1 MIEIK
6 GIGSYD
12 SIPELASYVIDE
24 NINMLDEELSRGLD
38 LDEEIKFSKY
48 TSLSPL
54 ALALIMNKEKS
65 VKWLV
70 EKGADLNDEEN
81 PSFILAVRY
90 CDEPIIRYLVSHGA
104 KINVLNR
111 VDSDAFEQ
119 ALYGGKIENLAL
131 IDELGHSVKKYG
143 GPAFRKAVSEGNY
156 EALEFFIARG
166 VDINYNR
173 ADDVYSFC
181 PTPLCVAARYLD
193 LKMCKYLVEH
203 GADVTITEKDGMRP
217 YSIAI
222 EKGDMEMAEYFKAL
236 EPEDFHSIKN
246 KLDELKAYKLPKPL
260 LEFLQGD
267 KLRFELDDCDFDYIE
282 FFPLIETIPMKIGR
296 KKLLRISKSTGD
308 YDHFYIVWNPKSKK
322 ISAYD
327 LEHEELYDLCSF
339 KDFMEDISGYLQ
351 KVIDGDI

>member
-6 GIGSYD
+6 DIGSYD

-24 NINMLDEELSRGLD
+24 NINMLDKELSKGLD
-38 LDEEIKFSKY
+38 LDEEIKLSKY

-54 ALALIMNKEKS
+54 ALALIMNKAKS
-65 VKWLV
+65 VEWLV
-70 EKGADLNDEEN
+70 EKGANLNDEDN
-81 PSFILAVRY
+81 PSFLLAVRY
-90 CDEPIIRYLVSHGA
+90 CDEPMIRYLVSKGA
-104 KINVLNR
+104 KTDVFNM
-111 VDSDAFEQ
+111 VDTDAFEQ

-143 GPAFRKAVSEGNY
+143 GPAFRKAVSEANY
-156 EALEFFIARG
+156 EVVDFFIDRG
-166 VDINYNR
+166 VDINFNR
-173 ADDVYSFC
+173 PDDVYSFS
-181 PTPLCVAARYLD
+181 PTPLCVAARYVD
-193 LKMCKYLVEH
+193 LKMCKYLVNR

-217 YSIAI
+217 YSIAV
-222 EKGDMEMAEYFKAL
+222 EKGDMEMADYFKAL
-236 EPEDFHSIKN
+236 EPKDFHNIKN

-267 KLRFELDDCDFDYIE
+267 KLRFELEDCDFDYIE
-282 FFPLIETIPMKIGR
+282 FFPLIETIPMKIR
-296 KKLLRISKSTGD
+296 RSKLLRISKSTGD

-339 KDFMEDISGYLQ
+339 KDFIEDISTYLQ
-351 KVIDGDI
+351 KVIDGDV

>member
-12 SIPELASYVIDE
+12 SIPELASYVIYE
-24 NINMLDEELSRGLD
+24 NINMLDKELSKGLD

-48 TSLSPL
+48 TSLSLL

-70 EKGADLNDEEN
+70 DKGTNLNDEDN
-81 PSFILAVRY
+81 PSLLLAVRY
-90 CDEPIIRYLVSHGA
+90 CDEPMIRYLVSKGA
-104 KINVLNR
+104 KTDVFNM
-111 VDSDAFEQ
+111 VDTDAFEQ

-143 GPAFRKAVSEGNY
+143 GPALRKAVSEGNY
-156 EALEFFIARG
+156 EAVDFFIDRG

-173 ADDVYSFC
+173 PDDVYPFC
-181 PTPLCVAARYLD
+181 PTPLCVAARYVD
-193 LKMCKYLVEH
+193 LKMCKFLVEH
-203 GADVTITEKDGMRP
+203 GADVTKTEKDGMRP
-217 YSIAI
+217 YSIAV
-222 EKGDMEMAEYFKAL
+222 EKGDMEMADYFKAL
-236 EPEDFHSIKN
+236 EPDDFHNIKN

-267 KLRFELDDCDFDYIE
+267 KLRFELEDCDFDYIE

-308 YDHFYIVWNPKSKK
+308 YDYFYIVWNPKSKK

-327 LEHEELYDLCSF
+327 LEHEELHDLCSF
-339 KDFMEDISGYLQ
+339 KEFMEDISGYLQ

>member
-6 GIGSYD
+6 DIGSYD
-12 SIPELASYVIDE
+12 SIPELASYLIDE
-24 NINMLDEELSRGLD
+24 NINMLDEELSKGLD
-38 LDEEIKFSKY
+38 LDEEIKLSKY

-54 ALALIMNKEKS
+54 ALALIMNKAKS
-65 VKWLV
+65 VEWLV
-70 EKGADLNDEEN
+70 EKGANLNDEDN
-81 PSFILAVRY
+81 PSFLLAVRY
-90 CDEPIIRYLVSHGA
+90 CYEPVIRYLVSKGA
-104 KINVLNR
+104 KTDVFNM
-111 VDSDAFEQ
+111 VDTDAFEQ

-156 EALEFFIARG
+156 EAVDFFIDRA
-166 VDINYNR
+166 VDINYNSP
-173 ADDVYSFC
+173 DDVYPFC
-181 PTPLCVAARYLD
+181 PTPLCVAARYVD
-193 LKMCKYLVEH
+193 LKMCKYLVNR
-203 GADVTITEKDGMRP
+203 GADVTMTEKDGMRP
-217 YSIAI
+217 YSIAV
-222 EKGDMEMAEYFKAL
+222 EKGDMEMADYFKAL
-236 EPEDFHSIKN
+236 EPDDFHNIKN

-296 KKLLRISKSTGD
+296 SKLLRISKSTSD

-322 ISAYD
+322 IAAYD
-327 LEHEELYDLCSF
+327 LEHEELHDLCNF
-339 KDFMEDISGYLQ
+339 KEFMEDISGYLQ

>member
-1 MIEIK
+1 M
-6 GIGSYD
+6 
-12 SIPELASYVIDE
+12 
-24 NINMLDEELSRGLD
+24 
-38 LDEEIKFSKY
+38 
-48 TSLSPL
+48 
-54 ALALIMNKEKS
+54 
-65 VKWLV
+65 
-70 EKGADLNDEEN
+70 
-81 PSFILAVRY
+81 
-90 CDEPIIRYLVSHGA
+90 IRYLVSQGA
-104 KINVLNR
+104 KTDVLNR

-181 PTPLCVAARYLD
+181 PTPLCVAARYVD

-222 EKGDMEMAEYFKAL
+222 EKGDMEMADYFKAL
-236 EPEDFHSIKN
+236 EPDDFHNIKN

-267 KLRFELDDCDFDYIE
+267 KLRFELEDCDFDYIE

-339 KDFMEDISGYLQ
+339 KDFMEDISTYLQ

>member
-6 GIGSYD
+6 DIGSYD

-24 NINMLDEELSRGLD
+24 NINMLDKELSKGLD
-38 LDEEIKFSKY
+38 LDEEIKLSKY

-54 ALALIMNKEKS
+54 ALALIMNKAKS
-65 VKWLV
+65 VEWLV
-70 EKGADLNDEEN
+70 EKGANLNDEDN
-81 PSFILAVRY
+81 PSFLLAVRY
-90 CDEPIIRYLVSHGA
+90 CDEPMIRYLISKGA
-104 KINVLNR
+104 KTDVFNM
-111 VDSDAFEQ
+111 VDTDAFEQ

-143 GPAFRKAVSEGNY
+143 GPAFRKAVSEANY
-156 EALEFFIARG
+156 EVVDFFIDRG
-166 VDINYNR
+166 VDINFNR
-173 ADDVYSFC
+173 PDDVYSFS
-181 PTPLCVAARYLD
+181 PTPLCVAARYVD
-193 LKMCKYLVEH
+193 LKMCKYLVNR

-217 YSIAI
+217 YSIAV
-222 EKGDMEMAEYFKAL
+222 EKGDMEMADYFKAL
-236 EPEDFHSIKN
+236 EPEDFHNIKN

-267 KLRFELDDCDFDYIE
+267 KLRFELEDCDFDYIE

-296 KKLLRISKSTGD
+296 SKLLRISKSTGD

>member
-6 GIGSYD
+6 DIGSYD

-24 NINMLDEELSRGLD
+24 NINMLDKELSKGLD
-38 LDEEIKFSKY
+38 LDEEIKLSKY

-54 ALALIMNKEKS
+54 ALALIMNKENS

-70 EKGADLNDEEN
+70 DKGADLNDEDN
-81 PSFILAVRY
+81 PSFLLSVRY
-90 CDEPIIRYLVSHGA
+90 CDEPMIRYLVSKGA
-104 KINVLNR
+104 KTDVLNR

-131 IDELGHSVKKYG
+131 IDELGHNVDKYG
-143 GPAFRKAVSEGNY
+143 GPAFRKAVSEANY
-156 EALEFFIARG
+156 EAVDFFIDRG

-173 ADDVYSFC
+173 SDDVYPFC
-181 PTPLCVAARYLD
+181 PTPLCVSARYVD
-193 LKMCKYLVEH
+193 LKMCKYLVNR

-217 YSIAI
+217 YSIAV
-222 EKGDMEMAEYFKAL
+222 EKGDMEMADYFKAL
-236 EPEDFHSIKN
+236 EPEDFHNIKN
-246 KLDELKAYKLPKPL
+246 KLDELKAYKLPKQL

-308 YDHFYIVWNPKSKK
+308 YDHFYIVWNSKSKK

>member
-6 GIGSYD
+6 DIGSYD

-24 NINMLDEELSRGLD
+24 NINMLDEELSKGLD
-38 LDEEIKFSKY
+38 LDEEIKLSKY

-54 ALALIMNKEKS
+54 ALALIMNKAKS
-65 VKWLV
+65 VEWLV
-70 EKGADLNDEEN
+70 EKGANLNDEDN
-81 PSFILAVRY
+81 PSFLLAVRY
-90 CDEPIIRYLVSHGA
+90 CDEPMIRYLVSKGA
-104 KINVLNR
+104 KTDVFNM
-111 VDSDAFEQ
+111 VDTDAFEQ

-143 GPAFRKAVSEGNY
+143 GPAFRKAVSEANY
-156 EALEFFIARG
+156 EVVDFFIDRG
-166 VDINYNR
+166 VDINFNR
-173 ADDVYSFC
+173 PDDVYSFS
-181 PTPLCVAARYLD
+181 PTPLCVAARYVD
-193 LKMCKYLVEH
+193 LKMCKYLVNR
-203 GADVTITEKDGMRP
+203 GADVTIIEKDGMRP
-217 YSIAI
+217 YSIAV
-222 EKGDMEMAEYFKAL
+222 EKGDMEMADYFKAL
-236 EPEDFHSIKN
+236 EPEDFHNIKN

-267 KLRFELDDCDFDYIE
+267 KLRFELEDCDFDYIE

-296 KKLLRISKSTGD
+296 SKLLRISKSTGD

>member
-6 GIGSYD
+6 DIGSYD
-12 SIPELASYVIDE
+12 SIPELANYVIDE
-24 NINMLDEELSRGLD
+24 NINMLDEELSKGLD

-65 VKWLV
+65 VEWLV
-70 EKGADLNDEEN
+70 EKGANINNEDN
-81 PSFILAVRY
+81 PSFLLAVRY
-90 CDEPIIRYLVSHGA
+90 CDEPMIRYLVSQGA
-104 KINVLNR
+104 KTDVLNR
-111 VDSDAFEQ
+111 VDSDAFEH
-119 ALYGGKIENLAL
+119 ALYGEKIENLAL

-143 GPAFRKAVSEGNY
+143 GSAFRKAVSEGNY
-156 EALEFFIARG
+156 EAVDFFIDRG
-166 VDINYNR
+166 VDINFNR
-173 ADDVYSFC
+173 PDDVYYFC
-181 PTPLCVAARYLD
+181 PTPLCVAARYVD
-193 LKMCKYLVEH
+193 LKMCKYLVNR
-203 GADVTITEKDGMRP
+203 GADVTIAEKDGMRP
-217 YSIAI
+217 YSIAV

-236 EPEDFHSIKN
+236 EPEDFHNIKN
-246 KLDELKAYKLPKPL
+246 KIYELKAYKLPKSL

-322 ISAYD
+322 IAAYD

-339 KDFMEDISGYLQ
+339 KDFMEDISTYLQ

>member
-6 GIGSYD
+6 DIGSYD

-24 NINMLDEELSRGLD
+24 NINMLDKELSKGLD
-38 LDEEIKFSKY
+38 LDEEIKLSKY

-54 ALALIMNKEKS
+54 ALALIMNKAKS
-65 VKWLV
+65 VEWLV
-70 EKGADLNDEEN
+70 EKGANLNDEDN
-81 PSFILAVRY
+81 PSFLLAVRY
-90 CDEPIIRYLVSHGA
+90 CDEPMIRYLISKGA
-104 KINVLNR
+104 KTDVFNM
-111 VDSDAFEQ
+111 VDTDAFEQ

-143 GPAFRKAVSEGNY
+143 GPAFRKAVSEANY
-156 EALEFFIARG
+156 EVVDFFIDRG
-166 VDINYNR
+166 VDINFNR
-173 ADDVYSFC
+173 PDDVYSFS
-181 PTPLCVAARYLD
+181 PTPLCVAARYVD
-193 LKMCKYLVEH
+193 LKMCKYLVNR

-217 YSIAI
+217 YSIAV
-222 EKGDMEMAEYFKAL
+222 EKGDMEMADYFKAL
-236 EPEDFHSIKN
+236 EPEDFHNIKN

-267 KLRFELDDCDFDYIE
+267 KLRFELEDCDFDYIE

-296 KKLLRISKSTGD
+296 SKLLRISKSTGD

-322 ISAYD
+322 IAAYD

-339 KDFMEDISGYLQ
+339 KDFMEDISTYLQ

>member
-70 EKGADLNDEEN
+70 EKGADLNDEDN
-81 PSFILAVRY
+81 PSFLLAVRY
-90 CDEPIIRYLVSHGA
+90 CDEPLIRYLVSHGA

-119 ALYGGKIENLAL
+119 ALYGGKIVNLAL

-173 ADDVYSFC
+173 PDDVYSFC
-181 PTPLCVAARYLD
+181 PTPLCVAARYVD
-193 LKMCKYLVEH
+193 LKMCKFLVEH
-203 GADVTITEKDGMRP
+203 GADVTKTEKDGMRP
-217 YSIAI
+217 YSIAV
-222 EKGDMEMAEYFKAL
+222 EKGDVEMAKYFKSL
-236 EPEDFHSIKN
+236 EPEEFHSVQN
-246 KLDELKAYKLPKPL
+246 KLDEFKAYKLPKPL

-267 KLRFELDDCDFDYIE
+267 KLRFELENCDFDYIE
-282 FFPLIETIPMKIGR
+282 FFPLMETIPMKIGR
-296 KKLLRISKSTGD
+296 RKLLRISKSTGD

-322 ISAYD
+322 IAAYD

>member
-6 GIGSYD
+6 DIGSYD

-24 NINMLDEELSRGLD
+24 NINMLDKELSKGLD

-54 ALALIMNKEKS
+54 ALALIMNKAKS
-65 VKWLV
+65 VEWIV
-70 EKGADLNDEEN
+70 EKGANLNDEDN
-81 PSFILAVRY
+81 PSFLLAVRY
-90 CDEPIIRYLVSHGA
+90 CDEPMIRYLVSKGA
-104 KINVLNR
+104 KTDVFNM
-111 VDSDAFEQ
+111 VDTDAYEQ

-131 IDELGHSVKKYG
+131 IDKLGHSVKKYG
-143 GPAFRKAVSEGNY
+143 GPAFRKAVSEANY
-156 EALEFFIARG
+156 EAVDFFIDRG
-166 VDINYNR
+166 VDINFNR
-173 ADDVYSFC
+173 PDDVYSFS
-181 PTPLCVAARYLD
+181 PTPLCVAARYVD
-193 LKMCKYLVEH
+193 LKMCKYLVNR

-217 YSIAI
+217 YSIAV
-222 EKGDMEMAEYFKAL
+222 EKGDMEMADYFKAL
-236 EPEDFHSIKN
+236 EPEDFHNIKN

-267 KLRFELDDCDFDYIE
+267 KLRFELEDCDFDYIE

-296 KKLLRISKSTGD
+296 SKLLRISKSTGD

>member
-1 MIEIK
+1 M
-6 GIGSYD
+6 
-12 SIPELASYVIDE
+12 
-24 NINMLDEELSRGLD
+24 
-38 LDEEIKFSKY
+38 
-48 TSLSPL
+48 
-54 ALALIMNKEKS
+54 
-65 VKWLV
+65 
-70 EKGADLNDEEN
+70 
-81 PSFILAVRY
+81 
-90 CDEPIIRYLVSHGA
+90 IRYLVSKGA
-104 KINVLNR
+104 KTDVYNM
-111 VDSDAFEQ
+111 VDADAFEQ

-143 GPAFRKAVSEGNY
+143 GPALRKAVSEGNY
-156 EALEFFIARG
+156 EAVDFFIDRG

-173 ADDVYSFC
+173 PDDVYPFC
-181 PTPLCVAARYLD
+181 PTPLCVAARYVD
-193 LKMCKYLVEH
+193 LEMCKYLVNR

-217 YSIAI
+217 YSIAV

-236 EPEDFHSIKN
+236 EPEVFHNIKN
-246 KLDELKAYKLPKPL
+246 KLDELKPYKLPKPL

-267 KLRFELDDCDFDYIE
+267 KLRFELEDCDFDYIE

-339 KDFMEDISGYLQ
+339 KDFMEDISTYLQ